1 MKRIAFPNGTTRA
14 LSPSFLQINKA
25 MKFLCAVAS
34 IWTRTSIA
42 DGGID
47 SPLAK
52 TRKLKIPRA
61 INNLKIHAV
70 EQQAAHKRVGCIK
83 KRLADGDF
91 LRQEARAF
99 RYFAAAW
106 AIPRHLSHEAF

>member
-1 MKRIAFPNGTTRA
+1 MCGCLHLDPHVYSGWSDRFSLR
-14 LSPSFLQINKA
+14 
-25 MKFLCAVAS
+25 
-34 IWTRTSIA
+34 
-42 DGGID
+42 
-47 SPLAK
+47 K

-70 EQQAAHKRVGCIK
+70 EQQVAHKRVGCIK

>member
-1 MKRIAFPNGTTRA
+1 MQSN
-14 LSPSFLQINKA
+14 NKLPI
-25 MKFLCAVAS
+25 KG
-34 IWTRTSIA
+34 W
-42 DGGID
+42 
-47 SPLAK
+47 
-52 TRKLKIPRA
+52 
-61 INNLKIHAV
+61 
-70 EQQAAHKRVGCIK
+70 AAQK